1 MIHTLFGIVRP
12 VSVLMCALALVVSAC
27 GGDGDPDVLEMQV
40 GSVSTPGSLLG
51 NTAEE
56 FVRRVNGSQA
66 LAGRVHMTF
75 FGSSQ
80 LGNDDVML
88 QKLRLGTLD
97 FSMPSTIM
105 SSTVDEFGLFEL
117 PYLVEDREHMTRI
130 KDAIVWPMLAPAAEA
145 AGYHL
150 LAVWE
155 NGFRHLTNNVRPIVT
170 PSDLSGIK
178 LRTPQGRWRIRLF
191 QAMGAN
197 PTPMPLSEVFV
208 ALQTG
213 VIDGQENPLPQ
224 ITSNKFQEVQAYLSL
239 TGHVYTP
246 AYLVTG
252 IGQWQALPED
262 IRNEIQAIA
271 RGMEEYIYT
280 EGRRLDDA
288 LMSELAES
296 GIAINEAD
304 RSSFLEASQSVY
316 DEFADAI
323 PSGRAMIDRAADLR

>member
-1 MIHTLFGIVRP
+1 L
-12 VSVLMCALALVVSAC
+12 LVSAC
-27 GGDGDPDVLEMQV
+27 GGTGTGDGVIEMQV

-56 FVRRVNGSQA
+56 FVRRVNASEV
-66 LAGRVHMTF
+66 LAGRVHMAF

-80 LGNDDVML
+80 LGNDEMML

-97 FSMPSTIM
+97 FSVPSTIM
-105 SSTVDEFGLFEL
+105 SSTVEEFGLFEL
-117 PYLVEDREHMTRI
+117 PYLVENRRHMTHI
-130 KDAIVWPMLAPAAEA
+130 KEEIVWPMLAPAAEG

-155 NGFRHLTNNVRPIVT
+155 NGFRHITNNVRPIVT
-170 PSDLSGIK
+170 PADLAGIK
-178 LRTPQGRWRIRLF
+178 LRTPQGRWRVRLF
-191 QAMGAN
+191 QAIGAN

-224 ITSNKFQEVQAYLSL
+224 ISSNKFQEVQSYLSL

-246 AYLVTG
+246 AYLMTG
-252 IGQWQALPED
+252 IGPWRGLPED
-262 IRNEIQAIA
+262 VRTEIQAIA
-271 RGMEEYIYT
+271 RAMEDYIYA
-280 EGRRLDDA
+280 EGRRLDDT
-288 LMSELAES
+288 LMAEFEAS

-304 RSSFLEASQSVY
+304 RASFLEASHSVY
-316 DEFADAI
+316 DEFAETVPA
-323 PSGRAMIDRAADLR
+323 GREMIDRAISLAERQ